1 MCTIGIKLWFPLF
14 NDILFE
20 YGTTTKPYY
29 LDTYIVEKGA
39 LGPEYE
45 WATLILVFSRDGLGQ
60 NRTHG
65 FIGQTALSNFFKSP
79 SNQNDKN
86 ISTQYIQS

>member
-1 MCTIGIKLWFPLF
+1 MYIIFLKKSVATVAYRIGIILWFSLF

-20 YGTTTKPYY
+20 YGTTTKLYY

-45 WATLILVFSRDGLGQ
+45 
-60 NRTHG
+60 
-65 FIGQTALSNFFKSP
+65 
-79 SNQNDKN
+79 
-86 ISTQYIQS
+86 